1 MFKGYKRANG
11 SLWPYCC
18 LSFSPS
24 LPWLLPE
31 ISNNLSRECNSGAV
45 EHFLA
50 DSRKLLWVPHHTPN
64 LWDFRCSIQTLSLS
78 PLPFSS
84 HFRVLGSLNLACKP
98 PGEGKV
104 IWLHVHCLPHSW
116 HVWGAEEPWAG
127 RPPPF
132 CYASAPWDHTHFQ
145 QGWRRRWALRV
156 LVMMFSKGPNISS
169 A

>member
-132 CYASAPWDHTHFQ
+132 CYASAPWDHTHFH